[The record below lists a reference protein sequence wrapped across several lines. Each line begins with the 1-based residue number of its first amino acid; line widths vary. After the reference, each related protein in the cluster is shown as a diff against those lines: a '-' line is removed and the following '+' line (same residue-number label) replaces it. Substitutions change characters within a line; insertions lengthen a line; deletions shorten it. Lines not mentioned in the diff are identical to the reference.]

1 MKMKEITICGKQV
14 KLLYC
19 AASENG
25 FEDLSGKS
33 INDLDYTKSK
43 DIMALATACIISAYS
58 AQGEEPPIKTEDIL
72 YKATS
77 KELTDLYLTVL
88 NLRAEW
94 YNLPQ
99 VVADKLEKDSEELT
113 AEEKESAG
121 KNDQVP
127 TTDMPSS

>member
-1 MKMKEITICGKQV
+1 MKEITICGKQV

-25 FEDLSGKS
+25 FEDLTGKS

-43 DIMALATACIISAYS
+43 DIMALATACMIAAYAS
-58 AQGEEPPIKTEDIL
+58 TGEVSPIRSEDIM
-72 YKATS
+72 YHATS

-94 YNLPQ
+94 YNIPQ
-99 VVADKLEKDSEELT
+99 AVAEKLTEDQAAMT
-113 AEEKESAG
+113 PDEKEAER
-121 KNDQVP
+121 KNA
-127 TTDMPSS
+127 

>member
-1 MKMKEITICGKQV
+1 MNMKEITICGKQV

-43 DIMALATACIISAYS
+43 DIMALATACIVAAYS
-58 AQGEEPPIKTEDIL
+58 SEGTEPPVKTEDIL

-94 YNLPQ
+94 YNIPK
-99 VVADKLEKDSEELT
+99 VVADKMEKEAEELT
-113 AEEKESAG
+113 GEEKEADE
-121 KNDQVP
+121 KNA
-127 TTDMPSS
+127 